1 MPRTSAFA
9 STEAV
14 QVLSS
19 FAAAWPT
26 RLSRLVILSALLSA
40 SVSPVPTVAHA
51 AAGTTASWAWPVPV
65 PHPIERPFIAPESAY
80 GAGHRG
86 IDISS
91 TDEAVI
97 RAPADGVVY
106 FAGMVVDRPVLSI
119 AHAGGLMSSY
129 EPVKSDL
136 PQGTIVRRGDDVGH
150 LLPGHCASVCLHFGV
165 RLYGQYVSPLNY
177 LGGIPHSVLLPTR
190 SLPLPP

>member
-1 MPRTSAFA
+1 MPHTPAFA
-9 STEAV
+9 SAEAK

-26 RLSRLVILSALLSA
+26 RLSRLVILSVLLSA
-40 SVSPVPTVAHA
+40 SVSPVPTVARA

-65 PHPIERPFIAPESAY
+65 PHAIERPFIAPESAY
-80 GAGHRG
+80 SAGHRG

-91 TDEAVI
+91 TDDAVI
-97 RAPADGVVY
+97 TAPADGVVY
-106 FAGMVVDRPVLSI
+106 FSGMVVDRPVLSI
-119 AHAGGLMSSY
+119 AHADGLVSSY
-129 EPVKSDL
+129 EPVESDL
-136 PQGTIVRRGDDVGH
+136 PQGTKVRRGDDVGH
-150 LLPGHCASVCLHFGV
+150 LLPGHCAAACLHFGV

>member
-14 QVLSS
+14 EVLSS
-19 FAAAWPT
+19 FAAAWST
-26 RLSRLVILSALLSA
+26 RLSRLVILSVLLSA

-51 AAGTTASWAWPVPV
+51 VAGTTASWAWPVPA

-91 TDEAVI
+91 TDKAVI

-106 FAGMVVDRPVLSI
+106 FSGVVVDRPVLSI
-119 AHAGGLMSSY
+119 AHADGLVSSY
-129 EPVKSDL
+129 EPVESGL
-136 PQGTIVRRGDDVGH
+136 PPGTTVRRGDDVGH
-150 LLPGHCASVCLHFGV
+150 LLPGHCAAVCLHFGV

-177 LGGIPHSVLLPTR
+177 LGGIPYSVLLPTR
-190 SLPLPP
+190 RVPLPP